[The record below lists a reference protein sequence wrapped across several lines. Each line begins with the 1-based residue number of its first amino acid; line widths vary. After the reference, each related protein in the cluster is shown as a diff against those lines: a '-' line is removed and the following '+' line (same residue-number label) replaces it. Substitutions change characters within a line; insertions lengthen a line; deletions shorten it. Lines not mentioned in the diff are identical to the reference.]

1 MRCASTKRVRR
12 MTRKKGGDS
21 SRRNSSNSRRNSS
34 NSRRNSS
41 DRPRGNVDWDNM
53 GTGMMS
59 DISHLSSN
67 RSSSPLF
74 EIDNMRLS
82 DNQSFAVGS
91 PLSSPRPLS
100 SAGIERY
107 IRENQSQLREEHKAG
122 VRICYTGRMPAEGQ
136 QKEKKMGY
144 YTIKQFLQ
152 IANDMLDDP
161 SFMWLGND
169 IKPEYDDEYQTQLD
183 LERLINILGANIC
196 SENVNSTSLMS
207 CKVCEDNA
215 KDGSMDSASKEARL
229 DAEERREVRA
239 VRRENRRLL
248 RNEVRRGVP
257 GARETQAARRRS
269 RRMREE
275 RRAARRATRRSQ
287 R

>member
-1 MRCASTKRVRR
+1 MRSASTKRVRR

-21 SRRNSSNSRRNSS
+21 SRRNSSSRSSNNSRRNSS
-34 NSRRNSS
+34 G
-41 DRPRGNVDWDNM
+41 RPRGNVDWDNM

-74 EIDNMRLS
+74 EIDSIRPM
-82 DNQSFAVGS
+82 DS
-91 PLSSPRPLS
+91 PLLSPRPLS

-107 IRENQSQLREEHKAG
+107 IRENKSQLKEEHKAG
-122 VRICYTGRMPAEGQ
+122 VRICYTGRMPAEGL

-169 IKPEYDDEYQTQLD
+169 VKPEYDDEYQTQLD
-183 LERLINILGANIC
+183 LERLVNILGANIC

-248 RNEVRRGVP
+248 RNEARRGVP

-275 RRAARRATRRSQ
+275 RRAARRATRRS
-287 R
+287 

>member
-1 MRCASTKRVRR
+1 

-21 SRRNSSNSRRNSS
+21 SRRNSSSRSSNNSRRNSS
-34 NSRRNSS
+34 G
-41 DRPRGNVDWDNM
+41 RPRGNVDWDNM

-74 EIDNMRLS
+74 EIDSIRPM
-82 DNQSFAVGS
+82 DS
-91 PLSSPRPLS
+91 PLLSPRPLS

-107 IRENQSQLREEHKAG
+107 IRENKSQLKEEHKAG
-122 VRICYTGRMPAEGQ
+122 VRICYTGRMPAEGL

-169 IKPEYDDEYQTQLD
+169 VKPEYDDEYQTQLD
-183 LERLINILGANIC
+183 LERLVNILGANIC

-248 RNEVRRGVP
+248 RNEARRGVP

-275 RRAARRATRRSQ
+275 RRAARRATRRS
-287 R
+287 